1 MKQEESQQRSVLD
14 MKREHLKEPRV
25 VTVRTGKHPFAKVI
39 MEVTGDLN
47 NDAFSGGDEEVTLW
61 IET

>member
-1 MKQEESQQRSVLD
+1 

-61 IET
+61 IEK